1 MKPKTHARSK
11 TVEETMRKGR
21 KAFHGALGTERIH
34 VFVDDQQFEA
44 LESVDHEFRVISPS
58 SIEFNPG
65 YVP

>member
-1 MKPKTHARSK
+1 
-11 TVEETMRKGR
+11 MRKGR